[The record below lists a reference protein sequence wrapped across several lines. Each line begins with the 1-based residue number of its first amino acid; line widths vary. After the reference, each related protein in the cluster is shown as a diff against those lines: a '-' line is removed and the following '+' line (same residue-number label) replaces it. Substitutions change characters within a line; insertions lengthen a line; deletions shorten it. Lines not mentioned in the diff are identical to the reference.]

1 MEEKRVNRRISG
13 GQHVSLLPRL
23 GGFYGVAGI
32 TLLVFAGIAYYLTRV
47 VSTYVFIHTLLG
59 LLAVIVYF
67 ASAKDSLG
75 TFLGERSTKYG
86 ANAALYSLI
95 AFGVLIALNYLGTR
109 YYHRFDL
116 TEAGVYSLSP
126 QSQQVVGSLDQ
137 ALEIHAFVQ
146 AGDDPLLEDLLA
158 SYGYASERLSFTI
171 VDPDTRPDLA
181 ERFLITALP
190 AIHLQYGDRSNVVTD
205 ISEEEITNG
214 IIKVAQAEAKT
225 VYFVEGHGE
234 PSIDDNQQSQG
245 YGQLKVALENEGY
258 TVSTLVLSP
267 DTAVPDDASVLVV
280 AGAQRSLLD
289 HETQAIDHYLKR
301 QGHALF
307 LLSPRVT
314 PELSSYL
321 ASWGVEVGNDVIVDE
336 QLQLLRGRT
345 FTLTPVVTSYG
356 QHPITAEL
364 GRHGGAA
371 LTSYGI
377 SRSVEP
383 ISLPTPPEGGDG
395 GGHTGLSLVSLAQTG
410 PNSWAE
416 TDLES
421 IFQNQTAKIDE
432 QDRRGPISLAVAVTA
447 NLKEMDAEQEGT
459 ARLAVFG
466 NAMFANN
473 QYLNQYFNRDF
484 LLNTISWLGGEEE
497 LISIRPR
504 TMRASRVQFTQEQG
518 TAIFYLSVLIL
529 PEILLIAGLA
539 VWWSRR

>member
-47 VSTYVFIHTLLG
+47 VSTYVFIHALLG

-137 ALEIHAFVQ
+137 ELEIHAFVQ
-146 AGDDPLLEDLLA
+146 AGADPLLEDLLA
-158 SYGYASERLSFTI
+158 SYSYASERLSSTI
-171 VDPDTRPDLA
+171 VDPDARPDLA
-181 ERFLITALP
+181 ERFQITALP
-190 AIHLQYGDRSNVVTD
+190 AIHLQYGERSNVVTD

-245 YGQLKVALENEGY
+245 YGQLKIALENEGY
-258 TVSTLVLSP
+258 TVGTLVLSP
-267 DTAVPDDASVLVV
+267 DTAVPDDTNVLVV
-280 AGAQRSLLD
+280 AGAQRSLLP
-289 HETQAIDHYLKR
+289 HETQAIDYYLKR
-301 QGHALF
+301 EGHALF

-321 ASWGVEVGNDVIVDE
+321 ANWGVEVGDDVIVDE
-336 QLQLLRGRT
+336 QLQLMRGRT

-364 GRHGGAA
+364 GRQGGAA

-383 ISLPTPPEGGDG
+383 LSPEGNG
-395 GGHTGLSLVSLAQTG
+395 GGQTGLSLVSLAQTG

-421 IFQNQTAKIDE
+421 IFQNQTATIDE

-447 NLKEMDAEQEGT
+447 NLQELDADQQGT

>member
-1 MEEKRVNRRISG
+1 MEEERVNRRISG

-47 VSTYVFIHTLLG
+47 VSTYVFIHALLG

-137 ALEIHAFVQ
+137 ELEIHAFVQ
-146 AGDDPLLEDLLA
+146 AGADPLLEDLLA
-158 SYGYASERLSFTI
+158 SYGYASERLSFTV

-190 AIHLQYGDRSNVVTD
+190 AVHLQYGDRSNVVTD

-234 PSIDDNQQSQG
+234 PNIDDNQQSQG
-245 YGQLKVALENEGY
+245 YGQLKIALESEGY
-258 TVSTLVLSP
+258 TVGTVVLSP

-280 AGAQRSLLD
+280 AGAQRSLLA

-321 ASWGVEVGNDVIVDE
+321 ANWGVEVGNDVIVDE

-364 GRHGGAA
+364 GRQGGAA

-383 ISLPTPPEGGDG
+383 GQNSS
-395 GGHTGLSLVSLAQTG
+395 TGLSLVSLAQTG

-416 TDLES
+416 TDLQS

-447 NLKEMDAEQEGT
+447 NLEEMDAEQEGI

>member
-47 VSTYVFIHTLLG
+47 VSTYVFIHALLG

-116 TEAGVYSLSP
+116 TEAGVYSLSS

-137 ALEIHAFVQ
+137 ELEIHAFVQ
-146 AGDDPLLEDLLA
+146 AGEDPLLEDLLA
-158 SYGYASERLSFTI
+158 SYGYASERLSSTI
-171 VDPDTRPDLA
+171 VDPDARPDLA
-181 ERFLITALP
+181 ERFQITALP
-190 AIHLQYGDRSNVVTD
+190 AIHLQYGERSNVVTD

-234 PSIDDNQQSQG
+234 PSIDDTQQGQG
-245 YGQLKVALENEGY
+245 YGQLKIALENEGY
-258 TVSTLVLSP
+258 TVSTVVLSP
-267 DTAVPDDASVLVV
+267 DTAVPDDTNVLVV
-280 AGAQRSLLD
+280 AGAQRSLLP
-289 HETQAIDHYLKR
+289 HETQAIDYYLKR

-321 ASWGVEVGNDVIVDE
+321 ANWGVEVGDDVIVDE
-336 QLQLLRGRT
+336 QLQLMRGRT

-364 GRHGGAA
+364 GRQGGAA

-383 ISLPTPPEGGDG
+383 LSPEGNG
-395 GGHTGLSLVSLAQTG
+395 GGQTGLSLVSLAQTG

-421 IFQNQTAKIDE
+421 IFQNQTATIDE
-432 QDRRGPISLAVAVTA
+432 QDRRGPISLAVAVSA
-447 NLKEMDAEQEGT
+447 NLQELDAEQQGT

>member
-47 VSTYVFIHTLLG
+47 VSTYVFIHALLG

-137 ALEIHAFVQ
+137 ELEIHAFVQ
-146 AGDDPLLEDLLA
+146 AGADPLLEDLLA
-158 SYGYASERLSFTI
+158 SYSYASERLSSTI
-171 VDPDTRPDLA
+171 VDPDARPDLA
-181 ERFLITALP
+181 ERFQITALP
-190 AIHLQYGDRSNVVTD
+190 AIHLQYGERSNVVTD

-234 PSIDDNQQSQG
+234 PSIDDTQQGQG
-245 YGQLKVALENEGY
+245 YGQLKIALENEGY
-258 TVSTLVLSP
+258 TVSTVVLSP
-267 DTAVPDDASVLVV
+267 DTAVPDDTNVLVV
-280 AGAQRSLLD
+280 AGAQRSLLP

-301 QGHALF
+301 EGHALF

-321 ASWGVEVGNDVIVDE
+321 ANWGVEVGNDVIVDE
-336 QLQLLRGRT
+336 QLQLMRGRT

-364 GRHGGAA
+364 GRQGGAA

-383 ISLPTPPEGGDG
+383 LSPEGNG
-395 GGHTGLSLVSLAQTG
+395 GGQTGLSLVSLAQTG

-421 IFQNQTAKIDE
+421 IFQNQTATIDE
-432 QDRRGPISLAVAVTA
+432 QDRRGPISLAVAVSA
-447 NLKEMDAEQEGT
+447 NLQELDAEQQGT

>member
-47 VSTYVFIHTLLG
+47 VSTYVFIHALLG

-137 ALEIHAFVQ
+137 ELEIHAFVQ
-146 AGDDPLLEDLLA
+146 AGADPLLEDLLA
-158 SYGYASERLSFTI
+158 SYSYASERLSSTI
-171 VDPDTRPDLA
+171 VDPDARPDLA
-181 ERFLITALP
+181 ERFQITALP
-190 AIHLQYGDRSNVVTD
+190 AIHLQYGERSNVVTD

-245 YGQLKVALENEGY
+245 YGQLKIALENEGY
-258 TVSTLVLSP
+258 TVGTLVLSP
-267 DTAVPDDASVLVV
+267 DTAVPDDTNVLVV
-280 AGAQRSLLD
+280 AGAQRSLLP

-301 QGHALF
+301 EGHALF

-321 ASWGVEVGNDVIVDE
+321 ANWGVEVGNDVIVDE
-336 QLQLLRGRT
+336 QLQLMRGRT

-364 GRHGGAA
+364 GRQGGAA

-383 ISLPTPPEGGDG
+383 LSPEGNG
-395 GGHTGLSLVSLAQTG
+395 GGQTGLSLVSLAQTG

-421 IFQNQTAKIDE
+421 IFQNQTATIDE

-447 NLKEMDAEQEGT
+447 NLNEMDAEQEGI

>member
-47 VSTYVFIHTLLG
+47 VSTYVFIHALLG

-137 ALEIHAFVQ
+137 ELEIHAFVQ
-146 AGDDPLLEDLLA
+146 AGADPLLEDLLA
-158 SYGYASERLSFTI
+158 SYSYASERLSSTI
-171 VDPDTRPDLA
+171 VDPDARPDLA
-181 ERFLITALP
+181 ERFQITALP
-190 AIHLQYGDRSNVVTD
+190 AIHLQYGERSNVVTD

-245 YGQLKVALENEGY
+245 YGQLKIALENEGY
-258 TVSTLVLSP
+258 TVGTLVLSP
-267 DTAVPDDASVLVV
+267 DTAVPDDTNVLVV
-280 AGAQRSLLD
+280 AGAQRSLLP
-289 HETQAIDHYLKR
+289 HETQAIDYYLKR
-301 QGHALF
+301 EGHALF

-321 ASWGVEVGNDVIVDE
+321 ANWGVEVGDDVIVDE
-336 QLQLLRGRT
+336 QLQLMRGRT

-364 GRHGGAA
+364 GRQGGAA

-383 ISLPTPPEGGDG
+383 LSPEGNG
-395 GGHTGLSLVSLAQTG
+395 GGQTGLSLVSLAQTG

-421 IFQNQTAKIDE
+421 IFQNQTATIDE
-432 QDRRGPISLAVAVTA
+432 QDRRGPISLAVAVSA
-447 NLKEMDAEQEGT
+447 NLQELDAEQQGT

>member
-47 VSTYVFIHTLLG
+47 VSTYVFIHALLG

-137 ALEIHAFVQ
+137 ELEIHAFVQ
-146 AGDDPLLEDLLA
+146 AGADPLLEDLLA
-158 SYGYASERLSFTI
+158 SYSYASERLSSTI
-171 VDPDTRPDLA
+171 VDPDARPDLA
-181 ERFLITALP
+181 ERFQITALP
-190 AIHLQYGDRSNVVTD
+190 AIHLQYGERSNVVTD

-245 YGQLKVALENEGY
+245 YGQLKIALENEGY
-258 TVSTLVLSP
+258 TVGTLVLSP
-267 DTAVPDDASVLVV
+267 DTAVPDDTNVLVV
-280 AGAQRSLLD
+280 AGAQRSLLP
-289 HETQAIDHYLKR
+289 HETQAIDYYLKR
-301 QGHALF
+301 EGHALF

-321 ASWGVEVGNDVIVDE
+321 ANWGVEVGNDVIVDE
-336 QLQLLRGRT
+336 QLQLMRGRT

-364 GRHGGAA
+364 GRQGGAA

-383 ISLPTPPEGGDG
+383 LSPEGNG
-395 GGHTGLSLVSLAQTG
+395 GGQTGLSLVSLAQTG

-421 IFQNQTAKIDE
+421 IFQNQTATIDE
-432 QDRRGPISLAVAVTA
+432 QDRRGPISLAVAVSA
-447 NLKEMDAEQEGT
+447 NLQELDAEQQGT